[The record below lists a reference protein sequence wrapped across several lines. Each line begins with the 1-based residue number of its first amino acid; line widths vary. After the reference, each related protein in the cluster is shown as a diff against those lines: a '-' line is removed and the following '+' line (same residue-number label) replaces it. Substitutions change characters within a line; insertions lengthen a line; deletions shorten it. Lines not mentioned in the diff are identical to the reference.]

1 MLWAALFGCRAIL
14 SAQRPSS
21 AAVCSAT
28 NVYFIDSGKAVGDGT
43 GAALSSYLSS
53 NGKTLNSSGI
63 NEVLSYLRTH
73 ALTTE

>member
-1 MLWAALFGCRAIL
+1 MSVRAAHSMTSCA
-14 SAQRPSS
+14 SAVRG
-21 AAVCSAT
+21 
-28 NVYFIDSGKAVGDGT
+28 ISGLGDGVGVGGTVGDGT